1 MCSGLCVECVKW
13 ERAIKLLL
21 SERFHPMQAAAEE
34 GKQDNVALLSCCC
47 SCSCSCFRFVCLFHE
62 MAPPHTHPQIH
73 SPSHPPSTTTTTT
86 SSTCEN
92 YPANDW
98 RWFWY
103 ALLSPA
109 QLVDQLILPGGSLVG
124 IALPDSFHVA
134 SQHRR
139 RPYRPRRRLV
149 VRGLALCV
157 TCKPALVKQSSVR
170 SVTTEGDGLLILL
183 LLLLLYIIVGI

>member
-1 MCSGLCVECVKW
+1 MCALACVECVKW

-47 SCSCSCFRFVCLFHE
+47 SCSCFRFVCLFHE

-86 SSTCEN
+86 TSSTCEN
-92 YPANDW
+92 YPANDC
-98 RWFWY
+98 RWFGY

-139 RPYRPRRRLV
+139 RPYRPRRLV

-183 LLLLLYIIVGI
+183 LYIIVGI

>member
-1 MCSGLCVECVKW
+1 MLLCYRV
-13 ERAIKLLL
+13 
-21 SERFHPMQAAAEE
+21 AAPAP
-34 GKQDNVALLSCCC
+34 VSAL
-47 SCSCSCFRFVCLFHE
+47 FVCFTRWL
-62 MAPPHTHPQIH
+62 PRTHTHKYTH
-73 SPSHPPSTTTTTT
+73 RVTTTATTT

-98 RWFWY
+98 RWFAY

-139 RPYRPRRRLV
+139 RPYRPRRLV
-149 VRGLALCV
+149 VRGLALYV

-170 SVTTEGDGLLILL
+170 SVTTTEGDGLLILF
-183 LLLLLYIIVGI
+183 LYIIVGI